1 MFLEQSDPSGGQ
13 THMLLSM
20 KLGVMKDVWIKAS
33 PPPSSNLGSLVLHFL
48 SRLRD
53 LLGSEMKFLKGD
65 RSQSC
70 SAHKCRSKFPSKIKK
85 EKRTS
90 WDLMNKI
97 CGEERLWR
105 ACADVQQQYFPF
117 LCFQKA
123 RMCRFIPDRRGG
135 GKIKVRKRKTS
146 DFELLLWSVTLQFLC
161 RIIGFTDVWWDG
173 GKVRRRAAESRLKD
187 WLQLRCLQRP
197 TKEKKWLRTGFQPRQ
212 RQSCRARTKP
222 QHGWATG

>member
-1 MFLEQSDPSGGQ
+1 MFGLKRLC
-13 THMLLSM
+13 LLLIS
-20 KLGVMKDVWIKAS
+20 VR
-33 PPPSSNLGSLVLHFL
+33 LVLHFL
-48 SRLRD
+48 PRLRD

-90 WDLMNKI
+90 WDLMNKV

-123 RMCRFIPDRRGG
+123 RQFIPDRRGD

-161 RIIGFTDVWWDG
+161 RLIGFTGVWWDG

-187 WLQLRCLQRP
+187 WRQLRCLQRP
-197 TKEKKWLRTGFQPRQ
+197 TKKKKWLRTGFQPRQ
-212 RQSCRARTKP
+212 CQSCRACTKP
-222 QHGWATG
+222 QHGWASDRGEICSARPIRALLSTSLVR